1 MQRACVAQI
10 TRRSDDAASV
20 AGTETCDRWKRSR
33 RYMRGKRNQ
42 KTNATKNENG
52 PESVLNISY
61 DWQLRGDKYQ
71 ATQPS
76 SGGAKAP
83 AGQVIKLRIL
93 HAAPVFNAFLVRRH
107 LGCCGRIQPPAR
119 PRASRQARRYCKTR
133 GVARGSKQRWQF
145 YLAGFCLSI
154 SNQAL
159 SLGRCSGGYW
169 PHCLVSPGF
178 RS

>member
-20 AGTETCDRWKRSR
+20 AGTEPCDRWKRSR

-76 SGGAKAP
+76 SGGAKAQ

-119 PRASRQARRYCKTR
+119 PRASRLSRRVLSFDLKSGPESGPLCGR
-133 GVARGSKQRWQF
+133 ILAPLPRFAGVS
-145 YLAGFCLSI
+145 LMMLS
-154 SNQAL
+154 
-159 SLGRCSGGYW
+159 
-169 PHCLVSPGF
+169 P
-178 RS
+178 